1 MVLLI
6 VYPNWV
12 REVKQIKFNNLIKP
26 HSESSFLF
34 EQNECG
40 GSGFPLAENEK
51 FIFQYF
57 IFHSISMD
65 IILNI
70 TCQVNAFYSLES
82 QKVTVHKSIT
92 VSNHQSVTD
101 LYQAYIIIYIPRQ
114 V

>member
-1 MVLLI
+1 
-6 VYPNWV
+6 
-12 REVKQIKFNNLIKP
+12 
-26 HSESSFLF
+26 
-34 EQNECG
+34 
-40 GSGFPLAENEK
+40 
-51 FIFQYF
+51 
-57 IFHSISMD
+57 MD